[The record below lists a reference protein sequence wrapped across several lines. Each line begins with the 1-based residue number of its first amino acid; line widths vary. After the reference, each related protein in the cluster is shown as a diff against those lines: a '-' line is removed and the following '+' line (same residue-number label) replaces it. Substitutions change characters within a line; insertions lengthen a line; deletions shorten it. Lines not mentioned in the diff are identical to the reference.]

1 MKVRERLD
9 LVEGQILY
17 LEDESILDKDY
28 TSAFST
34 DLMSD
39 ALAFCK
45 DDNDTTLFL
54 TSLTN
59 VQALRTAEVLDME
72 AILFVSGKPMDQTL
86 VNMAENLGINIFQ
99 TQYTTFHVCGMLY
112 EAGVR

>member
-1 MKVRERLD
+1 MTIKEILN
-9 LVEGQILY
+9 LVEGHILY
-17 LEDESILDKDY
+17 LEDESILDKEY
-28 TSAFST
+28 ECAFST

-72 AILFVSGKPMDQTL
+72 AVLFVSGKPMDPAL
-86 VNMAENLGINIFQ
+86 VQMAENLGINIFQ

-112 EAGVR
+112 QAGLR

>member
-1 MKVRERLD
+1 MKIKDILN
-9 LVEGQILY
+9 LVEGEILY
-17 LEDESILDKDY
+17 LEDESILEKEY
-28 TSAFST
+28 ESAFST

-72 AILFVSGKPMDQTL
+72 AILFVSGKPMDPAL
-86 VNMAENLGINIFQ
+86 IKMAENLGINIFQ

-112 EAGVR
+112 QAGMR

>member
-1 MKVRERLD
+1 MTIKEILD
-9 LVEGQILY
+9 LVEGHVLY

-28 TSAFST
+28 EMAFST

-45 DDNDTTLFL
+45 DDNDNTLFL

-72 AILFVSGKPMDQTL
+72 AILFVSGKPMDPAL
-86 VNMAENLGINIFQ
+86 VQMAETLGINIFQ

-112 EAGVR
+112 QAGLR